1 LRKTLKVDVL
11 TVSERPVVLTVS
23 VDLAVPAH
31 QDKDVLEEH
40 VSVTEVAL
48 DSSVDLT
55 DVVPPA
61 VNALLDKLASQENV
75 LELAHP
81 NVFVLTE
88 PSELAV
94 GTDVEDAV
102 EAAQLASD
110 AVTELANATLTVKT
124 DTVVKMVVED
134 LAVPAKMVPS
144 AKLLKIP
151 TPDNATSTVS
161 LKSEL
166 KLERLP
172 PETWSVDS
180 VMLTSLVL

>member
-1 LRKTLKVDVL
+1 ML
-11 TVSERPVVLTVS
+11 TVSERLVVLTVS
-23 VDLAVPAH
+23 VELAVPAH
-31 QDKDVLEEH
+31 QDKDVLEEF

-48 DSSVDLT
+48 DLSVDLT
-55 DVVPPA
+55 DVVPPV

-110 AVTELANATLTVKT
+110 AVTELANATPTVKT
-124 DTVVKMVVED
+124 DIVVMTDVED
-134 LAVPAKMVPS
+134 LAVPASMVVF
-144 AKLLKIP
+144 ANLLEIP
-151 TPDNATSTVS
+151 TQDNATSTVS

-166 KLERLP
+166 KLERLDQ
-172 PETWSVDS
+172 ETWSMDS
-180 VMLTSLVL
+180 VMLTLLDL